1 MCVADSKKVGR
12 PYTYSSGA
20 VGLRFQAP

>member
-1 MCVADSKKVGR
+1 VADSKKVGR